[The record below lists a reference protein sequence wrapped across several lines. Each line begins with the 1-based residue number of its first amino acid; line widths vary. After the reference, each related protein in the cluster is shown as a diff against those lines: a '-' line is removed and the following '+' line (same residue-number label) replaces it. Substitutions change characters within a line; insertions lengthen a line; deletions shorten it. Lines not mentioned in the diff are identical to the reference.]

1 MSVDNLRRTLDLA
14 DRIDRQEGSRS
25 YQIHQRNMCRLALR
39 YGFTRAA
46 VTGAFSALS
55 PNNDFLGNLRSTA
68 TLLIAKREGLPCSAA
83 TVSTYK
89 ACALRAWRC
98 LEGEDFLAFTKGK
111 KTRAFYL
118 NIMDPMD
125 PEPVCVDGH
134 MISCWAGK
142 RLTMKEAVRVKAP
155 YDRIADDV
163 RTVAL
168 EQGMIPNQVQ
178 AILWFTW
185 KRLHRSKYVG
195 CQLDLFRLGDQ
206 WAQEILP
213 DDIQPFP
220 IQWNP

>member
-1 MSVDNLRRTLDLA
+1 MDLA
-14 DRIDRQEGSRS
+14 DEIDRREGRRS
-25 YQIHQRNMCRLALR
+25 YQIHQRNMCRLALH
-39 YGFTRAA
+39 YGFHRSA

-55 PNNDFLGNLRSTA
+55 PSNDFLGNLRSTA
-68 TLLIAKREGLPCSAA
+68 TLLIARNEGLPVEAA

-89 ACALRAWRC
+89 ACALRAWRV
-98 LEGEDFLAFTKGK
+98 LDGEDFLAFTKGK
-111 KTRAFYL
+111 KTRAFYR

-142 RLTMKEAVRVKAP
+142 RLTMKEAVRVRAP
-155 YDRIADDV
+155 YEQIAEGV
-163 RTVAL
+163 RFIAQENDML
-168 EQGMIPNQVQ
+168 PNQVQ

-195 CQLDLFRLGDQ
+195 CQLDLFRAGDQ

-213 DDIQPFP
+213 ENIQPFP
-220 IQWNP
+220 IQWTT